1 MKAITKTI
9 WILSLISLFTDVA
22 SEMLYPVMPIYL
34 KEIGFS
40 VVLIGILEGL
50 AEAVAGLSKAHFGK
64 LSDKSGKRLPFVK
77 AGYALSAISRPMM
90 VMFFNPL
97 WVFLAR
103 TADRF
108 GKGIRTGARDA
119 MLSDESTRE
128 TRGRVFGFHRS
139 MDTFG
144 AVLGPVLAL
153 IYLYYN
159 PGEYKMLFILA
170 FIPGLLSVLATYLLK
185 EKTAPA
191 GRIDSDFSFLN
202 AFSYFRQADPTY
214 RKLVT
219 GLLAFTLFNSSD
231 VFLLLLVKE
240 SGFSD
245 YNVIALYI
253 LYNLI
258 YALSAYPF
266 GLLAD
271 RLGLKNVFIAGL
283 LMFAIVYTLM
293 PFVNSIIGFSALFV
307 VYGLYAAACEGISKA
322 WISNISGKDKTATAI
337 GTYTGLQSI
346 CSLIASSLTGVIW
359 YTFGIKAAFLST
371 ALMTLIVAIYLSAM
385 PVYRHDENQNPT
397 IE

>member
-1 MKAITKTI
+1 MKAITRTI

-50 AEAVAGLSKAHFGK
+50 AEAVAGLSKAYFGK
-64 LSDKSGKRLPFVK
+64 LSDQSGKRLPFVK

-90 VMFFNPL
+90 VMFFNPV
-97 WVFLAR
+97 WVFMAR

-119 MLSDESTRE
+119 MLSDESVKE

-153 IYLYYN
+153 IYLYFN

-170 FIPGLLSVLATYLLK
+170 FIPGVFSVIATFLLK
-185 EKTAPA
+185 EKDAQANHT
-191 GRIDSDFSFLN
+191 DSEIRFFK
-202 AFSYFRQADPTY
+202 AFSYFRQADSYY
-214 RKLVT
+214 RKLVS

-231 VFLLLLVKE
+231 VFLLLMVKE

-271 RLGLKNVFIAGL
+271 RLGLKKVFIAGL
-283 LMFAIVYTLM
+283 LMFAIVYSFM

-307 VYGLYAAACEGISKA
+307 IYGLYAAACEGISKA

-359 YTFGIKAAFLST
+359 YTLGVKAAFITT
-371 ALMTLIVAIYLSAM
+371 AIMTLIVAIYLSGM
-385 PVYRHDENQNPT
+385 PVYQQEKNQT